1 MKRSDL
7 MPRES
12 VRNKPP
18 KGKQTCT
25 ACGKEK
31 NLVDFYASNSQMFS
45 SSGRVPICKS
55 CIKDKSLDDN
65 GAINLDKFHNI
76 LRQIDKP
83 FLLNLFQSACD
94 EAQKSEIEGTGRT
107 DILGIYFKNIQSLPQ
122 NKNLTYADSE
132 VYNKQNPI
140 NKYAVA
146 KMNSGASGISNT
158 TIYNGEVI
166 GKPDE
171 ALIYSKRWRGNY
183 TQTDLDYLEN
193 YYNGLDRDYKIST
206 ENHRDYARKIAKAS
220 LQMDKCFEDMMA
232 GVSGADTRYK
242 NARET
247 FDNLCKSAKFSEST
261 RSLNDVGLSSFS
273 IITDRVEAHNWIPEH
288 IPIEKDEIDKM
299 LEYLSTIN
307 KSV

>member
-1 MKRSDL
+1 
-7 MPRES
+7 MPRET

-31 NLVDFYASNSQMFS
+31 NLVDFYASS
-45 SSGRVPICKS
+45 SPTFASTGRVGVCKS
-55 CIKDKSLDDN
+55 CIKLGSITN
-65 GAINLDKFHNI
+65 GEVDLDKFHNL

-83 FLLNLFQSACD
+83 FLLNVFQSACD
-94 EAQKSEIEGTGRT
+94 EAKKSEADGYGRT

-122 NKNLTYADSE
+122 NKKLTYADSE

-140 NKYAVA
+140 NQYAVA
-146 KMNSGASGISNT
+146 KIASGSSSLSNT
-158 TIYNGEVI
+158 DIYNGEVI

-171 ALIYSKRWRGNY
+171 TLIYSKKWCGNF

-193 YYNGLDRDYKIST
+193 YYVGLDRDYKIST

-288 IPIEKDEIDKM
+288 IPIVKDDIDKM
-299 LEYLSTIN
+299 LDCLSTIN

>member
-1 MKRSDL
+1 
-7 MPRES
+7 MPRQT

-18 KGKQTCT
+18 KGKQKCT
-25 ACGKEK
+25 ACGNEK
-31 NLVDFYASNSQMFS
+31 NLSDFYASSSQLFLS
-45 SSGRVPICKS
+45 TGRVPICKD
-55 CIKDKSLDDN
+55 CIKTNSIDDN
-65 GAINLDKFHNI
+65 GEVKLDKFHNI

-83 FLLNLFQSACD
+83 FLLSVFQSACD
-94 EAQKSEIEGTGRT
+94 EAKKSEIDGFGRT

-132 VYNKQNPI
+132 SYNRQFPPNQ
-140 NKYAVA
+140 YASA
-146 KMNSGASGISNT
+146 KISNGSSSIKNT
-158 TIYNGEVI
+158 DIYNGSVEN
-166 GKPDE
+166 KPDE
-171 ALIYSKRWRGNY
+171 TLIYSKKWCGNY
-183 TQTDLDYLEN
+183 TQSDIDYLDD
-193 YYNGLDRDYKIST
+193 YYTGLDRDYKIST

-288 IPIEKDEIDKM
+288 KPVDKDDIDK
-299 LEYLSTIN
+299 LLDYLSTIT
-307 KSV
+307 KSL